1 MQMSDGAFNA
11 GVNRVTNETINEALI
26 LQGKDL

>member
-1 MQMSDGAFNA
+1 MQMSDGIFNA
-11 GVNRVTNETINEALI
+11 SVNIATNETVNEALI